1 VSPSELQAHALGL
14 DLGGRAVLD
23 GIELTA
29 RAGVPLAISGPSGS
43 GKTVLLLA
51 LAGLIPP
58 SRGTVL
64 VDGTPIST
72 DGDRGGIRFGVVLQ
86 TQGLV
91 AEMTAQEN
99 VSLPLQ
105 ERRLP
110 TVEVRTRAT
119 EALRSVGLGDVHD
132 RFTAELSGGQRQR
145 VGVARALAGSPEIVI
160 ADEPTGEL
168 DPDNRARVLALLVD
182 PSPDRI
188 VVIASNDP
196 EVVDACHRVLHLRD
210 GIVDDG
216 GDRIPG

>member
-1 VSPSELQAHALGL
+1 M
-14 DLGGRAVLD
+14 
-23 GIELTA
+23 
-29 RAGVPLAISGPSGS
+29 
-43 GKTVLLLA
+43 
-51 LAGLIPP
+51 
-58 SRGTVL
+58 L
-64 VDGTPIST
+64 VDGRPIST
-72 DGDRGGIRFGVVLQ
+72 DADRGGIRFGVVLQ

-99 VSLPLQ
+99 VALPLQ

-110 TVEVRTRAT
+110 ALEVSTRAT

-132 RFTAELSGGQRQR
+132 RVTAELSGGQRQR

-196 EVVDACHRVLHLRD
+196 EVVDACRRVLHLRD
-210 GIVDDG
+210 GIIDDG
-216 GDRIPG
+216 GDRIPR